1 MMPMLLEGEVSV
13 MTTVIEGT
21 KDVFSLV
28 GTVLTQIVTNPVLLF
43 CLAAGLV
50 PIAIRIFKKL
60 KRAAK

>member
-1 MMPMLLEGEVSV
+1 MTPRLLEGEVPI

-21 KDVFSLV
+21 KDVISLV

>member
-1 MMPMLLEGEVSV
+1 MTPMLLEGEVPI

-50 PIAIRIFKKL
+50 PIGIKIFRYL
-60 KRAAK
+60 KRSAK